1 MTDADYAYFSVRFLE
16 EQRRAQNADCQEAAA
31 VHNRLAHEYRLR
43 LESNNRTSDS
53 LPRNASNLSEV
64 FTVEELLASR
74 LSSTIGP

>member
-16 EQRRAQNADCQEAAA
+16 EQRRAKNADCQEAAA

-53 LPRNASNLSEV
+53 PPRNASNLSEV
-64 FTVEELLASR
+64 TLEELLASR
-74 LSSTIGP
+74 LSSTVGP